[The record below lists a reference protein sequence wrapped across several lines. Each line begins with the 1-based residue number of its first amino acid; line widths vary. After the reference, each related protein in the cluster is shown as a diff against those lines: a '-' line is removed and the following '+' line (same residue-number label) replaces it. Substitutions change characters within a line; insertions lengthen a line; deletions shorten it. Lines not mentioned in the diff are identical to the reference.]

1 LTRAAAAL
9 AAAALATLVA
19 AAPAAA
25 QGKHQRYEPYV
36 GQPGK
41 DVIWV
46 PTPDAVVDR
55 MLKMAG
61 VTPQDLVYDLG
72 AGDGRIAIAAAA
84 RFGAR
89 AVGIE
94 YDPEMAKLAQRNA
107 EKAGVAGRVRIVQ
120 GDIFATDFTQATVV
134 ALYLLPQLNMKLRP
148 LLLAM
153 KPGTRVVSHAFGM
166 EDWKP
171 DETSLVDGRRAYFW
185 VVPADVLGSWT
196 LRAGGASADLSF
208 EQKYQQISG
217 SVELADKLRGGLRDA
232 RLRGAEIAFSYVDL
246 SGARRDFTGQVSGHR
261 MEGVYRVGS
270 GPATPWIATKR

>member
-1 LTRAAAAL
+1 MTRAAAAL

-270 GPATPWIATKR
+270 GPATPWTATKR

>member
-261 MEGVYRVGS
+261 MEGVYRVGG

>member
-1 LTRAAAAL
+1 MTRAAAAL

-261 MEGVYRVGS
+261 MEGVYRVGG